1 MAAFHPEDVAAMVE
15 RRRASLATGEPFEH
29 EARVRRANGEYRWM
43 FHRSVPLR
51 ESEGRVYGPSGAA
64 TKLGMAR
71 STLESKISPD
81 YS

>member
-1 MAAFHPEDVAAMVE
+1 
-15 RRRASLATGEPFEH
+15 
-29 EARVRRANGEYRWM
+29 M